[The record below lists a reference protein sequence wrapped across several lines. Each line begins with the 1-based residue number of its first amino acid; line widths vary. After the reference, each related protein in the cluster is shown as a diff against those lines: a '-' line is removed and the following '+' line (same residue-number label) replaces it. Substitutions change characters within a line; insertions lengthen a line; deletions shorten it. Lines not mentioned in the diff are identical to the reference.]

1 MLKLSKIS
9 KVFLIAGL
17 LLAFSCA
24 TISSNAWSA
33 GENSVKACEKT
44 KKSDIDKCKGN
55 SVDRTSCEL
64 KAQQNYNDCIKN
76 FSSGSLSQTTVQKS
90 STQITTMNNSG
101 AMTKTVTGSKTVN
114 DKGQKYDEDTAGK
127 WEKANKARNDAQDAY
142 TKANVAYNKCLAGGG
157 KCDGLASDLA
167 SKKEALT
174 TAQENYNT
182 AQKNASDAYNAQA
195 KADRDLAKAE
205 ARLAKADDKA
215 IKKAEKALEKC
226 KEKKGEANCS
236 AEKSALEKAE
246 RTQAYHKLSPAEQK
260 AWEAAGCKDR
270 WDGKCIQLLSA
281 LEEDAQRN
289 VDTLESQDAATA
301 ANSNVAANK
310 EDLNKLEN
318 NLKREVERTN
328 LALKQAEADCERYS
342 AMTSNDAQAKAQ
354 EACAKAAQLEKEVR
368 DLTNQYNAVVKE
380 NNSGSVSEAVENAS
394 KHLKTIKANYDTQE
408 GQGEPGVATFEG
420 NDESGSG
427 GNARAGGRRL
437 YGIDAKGNA
446 VGTSEK
452 TGAGYVFDYSK
463 GSDALETITRRAAL
477 VVVGL
482 KPIVYVFAGFG
493 LIAFAWMAIFGKLSW
508 KWFANIAMGLF
519 LVANMGRFIEYFV
532 TDGGDSHYY
541 IGTWKD
547 GHKGQKAGADKLAS
561 AFHDIYFVYGDT
573 NYNPKGLR
581 NYISEGETEVITNV
595 DTFKPDARGF
605 CKGTSASRW
614 ANFTSCMG
622 DIVSSAKK
630 VASAAKK
637 TKATVDDVRDRAK
650 RVEDIVRKD
659 GAIDTALKGMKGGSL
674 TDIIANTG
682 TILNSTN
689 NIVSTTTG
697 AVGSLTNAASNIS
710 NDVQDVGKSTDQQR
724 ELADRR
730 ATGEATNA
738 FDAKIKG
745 QEFNKTTGGVEKVDG
760 KYAGQETWVT
770 KTKDVANDIKNKSG
784 TVNNMA
790 QDGLMATGAV
800 TNVIENTSLEEVT
813 FGLSRNK
820 KTLNSINESKKEEK
834 AQARIKNENERNR
847 KVYENQLVENAEKQK
862 LKRTEEL
869 LEYEQKQADIAEKTV
884 ARQAE
889 QQYQK
894 SMDETNNLYQQ
905 MNKQKKEAEE
915 LAAEAKRRSDEAKRA
930 CSSPDSPVCQPA
942 KASAGAA
949 KEAAENMQKQAEQS
963 EADYNKSK
971 KATEEAYKATVVAN
985 ITQAKNDRST
995 AEAQLKV
1002 AEATINDVNKEI
1014 NKAKEKATATEQAYN
1029 EAKTKAAEA
1038 KDAYDKAVAEA
1049 KENPRSRNREEIEKL
1064 KNEYEAKLKAMAE
1077 DNDKYREASSKY
1089 QNLEEQKAEAQK
1101 AYNEAY
1107 TKIDDASQRLA
1118 SYTKESVNKTG
1129 ESRLA
1134 SSEDVYTNQLVNQ
1147 YTRETNPVAVAQAS
1161 KNKYVGYKNTSD
1173 LAEQIL
1179 KEKRANLEGLKVA
1192 YEAAKIK
1199 AKNTGAESDR
1209 KYEEKMKKMYAL
1221 AEEEVKTAEKEY
1233 KAAKAEK
1240 DAYVGTYID
1249 NAVSAE
1255 KYKQQVYQTRM
1266 EQASDEINTYE
1277 RQVATLRGQADNLA
1291 TNYMRDK
1298 SAASSGNTEKVKKAA
1313 ESYAKYKTAKEAY
1326 EKAVQNLENA
1336 RQKYQNNKKAY
1347 QQSVTEQQRLED
1359 VKKSGQY

>member
-1 MLKLSKIS
+1 MLKLSKLS

-24 TISSNAWSA
+24 TISLNVAAVENEA
-33 GENSVKACEKT
+33 GSVKECEAR
-44 KKSDIDKCKGN
+44 KKADINKCTGKN
-55 SVDRTSCEL
+55 QDRKECEL
-64 KAQQNYNDCIKN
+64 TAEQNYNTCINN
-76 FSSGSLSQTTVQKS
+76 FLSGSLSQTTIQKT
-90 STQITTMNNSG
+90 STQVTTMDNSG

-114 DKGQKYDEDTAGK
+114 DKGQKYDEKNAGE

-157 KCDGLASDLA
+157 DCNAE
-167 SKKEALT
+167 KEALNSKKT
-174 TAQENYNT
+174 ELTEAQDNYNT

-215 IKKAEKALEKC
+215 IKKAEKALKKC
-226 KEKKGEANCS
+226 KEKKGEENCS
-236 AEKSALEKAE
+236 AEKSALENAKNTKE
-246 RTQAYHKLSPAEQK
+246 SH
-260 AWEAAGCKDR
+260 
-270 WDGKCIQLLSA
+270 A
-281 LEEDAQRN
+281 LK
-289 VDTLESQDAATA
+289 SQDEATEAA
-301 ANSNVAANK
+301 ANSNAAANK
-310 EDLNKLEN
+310 EKDLNKLEN

-354 EACAKAAQLEKEVR
+354 EACAKAAQLEQEVR
-368 DLTNQYNAVVKE
+368 NLTNQYNAVVEE
-380 NNSGSVSEAVENAS
+380 NNSGSVSKAVENAS
-394 KHLKTIKANYDTQE
+394 KHLRPIKADYNTKEGEGDT
-408 GQGEPGVATFEG
+408 GVV
-420 NDESGSG
+420 DI
-427 GNARAGGRRL
+427 RAGGRRL

-446 VGTSEK
+446 VGTSDK
-452 TGAGYVFDYSK
+452 TGAGYVFNYNTGADT
-463 GSDALETITRRAAL
+463 LETITRRAAL
-477 VVVGL
+477 VIVGL

-532 TDGGDSHYY
+532 TDGGNSHHY

-573 NYNPKGLR
+573 SYNPKGLR
-581 NYISEGETEVITNV
+581 NYISEGETEVVTNV

-630 VASAAKK
+630 VASAVKK

-650 RVEDIVRKD
+650 RVEDIVRKG

-710 NDVQDVGKSTDQQR
+710 NDVQEVGKSTDQQR

-745 QEFNKTTGGVEKVDG
+745 QEFNKTTGEVEKVDG

-784 TVNNMA
+784 VVNNMA
-790 QDGLMATGAV
+790 QEGLAATGAV

-847 KVYENQLVENAEKQK
+847 KVYENQLVENAEKQT

-905 MNKQKKEAEE
+905 MNNQKKEAEE
-915 LAAEAKRRSDEAKRA
+915 LAAEAKRRSDEAKKS
-930 CSSPDSPVCQPA
+930 CSSPNSSVCQTA
-942 KASAGAA
+942 KASAEAA
-949 KEAAENMQKQAEQS
+949 KEAAENMQKQAKQS

-971 KATEEAYKATVVAN
+971 EATEKAYQATVEAN
-985 ITQAKNDRST
+985 IKQANNDRNT
-995 AEAQLKV
+995 AEAQLKA
-1002 AEATINDVNKEI
+1002 AEETINDVNTKIDE
-1014 NKAKEKATATEQAYN
+1014 AKEDATATEQAYDN
-1029 EAKTKAAEA
+1029 AKTEAAAA
-1038 KDAYDKAVAEA
+1038 KDAYDKTVAEA
-1049 KENPRSRNREEIEKL
+1049 KENPRRQDQGEIERL
-1064 KNEYEAKLKAMAE
+1064 KNEYEAKLKAMA
-1077 DNDKYREASSKY
+1077 DANDKYREASSKY
-1089 QNLEEQKAEAQK
+1089 QSLEKQKADAQK

-1107 TKIDDASQRLA
+1107 TKIDNASQRLA
-1118 SYTKESVNKTG
+1118 TYTNESVNKTG
-1129 ESRLA
+1129 ESKLS
-1134 SSEDVYTNQLVNQ
+1134 SSEDVYNNQLVNQ

-1179 KEKRANLEGLKVA
+1179 NEKRANLEGLKVA

-1199 AKNTGAESDR
+1199 AKNTGAESDL

-1240 DAYVGTYID
+1240 DAYIGTYID

-1266 EQASDEINTYE
+1266 KQASDEINTYE
-1277 RQVATLRGQADNLA
+1277 RQTATLREQADKLA

-1313 ESYAKYKTAKEAY
+1313 ESYDKYKDAKEAY

-1336 RQKYQNNKKAY
+1336 RQKYQNNEKSY
-1347 QQSVTEQQRLED
+1347 QQSVAEQQRLED
-1359 VKKSGQY
+1359 VKKSRQY